1 VSAEAPLSTMAM
13 GILVGLGM
21 VAFGGQTLVAQQ
33 QAIST
38 YEPVEATVLSSEVSV
53 HRNAQGTMYSAAITY
68 RYSVDGRTYESS
80 DVRPGPGGW
89 RKGEEWARRVV
100 RTHPEGATATAY
112 YDPDDPGESYL
123 VEDRS
128 LLWPSVIAGVGL
140 LLAAGL
146 SRKLVGTVRAA
157 GG

>member
-1 VSAEAPLSTMAM
+1 VSGGPPLSTMAM
-13 GILVGLGM
+13 GIVVGLAM

-33 QAIST
+33 QAVST
-38 YEPVEATVLSSEVSV
+38 YEPVDATVLSSEVSV

-68 RYSVDGRTYESS
+68 RYTVDGRTYESS

-100 RTHPEGATATAY
+100 RNHPEGATVTAY
-112 YDPDDPGESYL
+112 HDPDAPGESYL

-128 LLWPSVIAGVGL
+128 LLWPSVVAGIGL
-140 LLAAGL
+140 LLAAAL
-146 SRKLVGTVRAA
+146 SRKLVGAVRA
-157 GG
+157 GVG